1 MKKIIIID
9 DALTLRVQLRNALE
23 TVGFEVVE
31 ADDGLSGLDV
41 IKSNPDAMVLIS
53 DVNMYSMDGLTML
66 KEVKEK
72 KLLPDAGKICL
83 TTETNPEMKK
93 KGKNA
98 GLDAWFT
105 KPLTPKK
112 LEILIGLIKKLIV
125 KRFK

>member
-1 MKKIIIID
+1 MRKIIIID
-9 DALTLRVQLRNALE
+9 DAFTLRVQLRSALE
-23 TVGFEVVE
+23 TVGYEVVE
-31 ADDGLSGLDV
+31 ADDGLTGLDV
-41 IKSNPDAMVLIS
+41 IESNPDASILIS

-93 KGKNA
+93 KGKKA

-105 KPLTPKK
+105 KPLTPKR
-112 LEILIGLIKKLIV
+112 LEILLGLIEKLIV